1 MRPISGISEDALEG
15 QRISWPSW
23 PATARPSGNS
33 GRRIMFFYM
42 MAKCGFGSH
51 LALG

>member
-15 QRISWPSW
+15 QRISWRS
-23 PATARPSGNS
+23 PATTARPSGNG

-42 MAKCGFGSH
+42 MAKCG
-51 LALG
+51 LARIWR